1 MQEHMVVHP
10 FIQKETSDGPA
21 AWIATDGI
29 AVIFE
34 KYYKRIFNYV
44 AYRVPGIHTAE
55 DLTSAIFEKILNKL
69 GTYSEAKAPF
79 EVWLFA
85 IARNVVNDYYRQ
97 QKRKQFFSLE
107 MVKELVSSKR
117 DPENLMLKE
126 EQNDQLMRAL
136 RQLDAR
142 ERNIIALKY
151 GANLRNTDIAQ
162 ITGQSESNI
171 GVICYRA
178 MKKLKSEL
186 GSVDQL

>member
-1 MQEHMVVHP
+1 MQEHVALHA
-10 FIQKETSDGPA
+10 FIPEETQNETEAWVA
-21 AWIATDGI
+21 AGGVTA
-29 AVIFE
+29 IFE
-34 KYYKRIFNYV
+34 KYYKRIFNYIG
-44 AYRVPGIHTAE
+44 YRVHSIHTAE
-55 DLTSAIFEKILNKL
+55 DLTSAVFEKIINKL

-97 QKRKQFFSLE
+97 QKRRQFFPLE
-107 MVKELVSSKR
+107 MVKELMSSKR
-117 DPENLMLKE
+117 DPESLVLRE

-136 RQLDAR
+136 RQLDER
-142 ERNIIALKY
+142 EQHVIALKY

-162 ITGQSESNI
+162 ITGQSDSNI

-186 GSVDQL
+186 GSVDQ